1 MARAAG
7 GASMIENLSEQTRS
21 FGVCAPRC
29 YYVPFAEG
37 QADGRREQSGRFVSL
52 NGTWQFC
59 AYKKIEDIGE
69 DFCAQALPDQ
79 IAVPSCVQYAGYDFF
94 QYTNVRYP
102 IPYDPPFVP
111 VENPAYH
118 YSRTFAVCGS
128 DRTYLV
134 FEGVDSCFYVYVN
147 GKFVG
152 FSQISHKL
160 SEFDITPFVH
170 EGGNRLDVIVQKWC
184 AGTYLEDQDK
194 WRFTGIFRDVYLL
207 RRPQGHAVDYKIE
220 TDVLGKNASV
230 LFCYRAGGEA
240 RVTFEG
246 QTKTVREGREAR
258 FSVKNAKLWSA
269 EEPYLYDLR
278 IEAAG
283 EVIYEKV
290 GIRTVEIKDGVF
302 LFNGAP
308 VKLRGVNRHDFHP
321 EKGAAVSYEDMEED
335 VRLMKSLNVNAVRTS
350 HYPSAPEFYKLCDR
364 YGLYVVSEADVEAH
378 GVCTL
383 DAASEGLN
391 FPAVFAQIAE
401 DERFAE
407 TIAERQ
413 VHNVEGN
420 KNRPC
425 IVMWSLGNESGFGKN
440 FALAAKEVRRR
451 DSRPVH
457 YESIVH
463 IARPARDDV
472 YFGDAVDVISYMYPS
487 PEFMREIVGDP
498 REYRPLFLCEYAHA
512 MGNGP
517 GGLKEYW
524 DLMESSDRYMGGCIW
539 EWADHGVLYKGKG
552 FRYGGDFGELEHD
565 GNFCIDGIVTP
576 DRKIKSGTQEMKAA
590 YQPLAFARTKKGVA
604 VFNKYYFRAA
614 AGKLVFT
621 YKENGELLGEEEV
634 SIAVSPRAGIE
645 VPCRAAQTVIVRFY
659 EEGAK
664 QACAF
669 AGFFEENFEPARVQ
683 GDAAFVQCGRR
694 VAVKTRG
701 AEYVFDDAT
710 GEIRSVI
717 VGGRDLGGVKLNVWR
732 GKTDNENIY
741 LAGGTRTKPILM
753 YAKNEARSIE
763 VSGGAVEVKGRFYY
777 PGLKNIVDY
786 KMCYT
791 FGENGF
797 NAEAEYTASAYSPV
811 LPRFSL
817 TMKLPKEFDA
827 LRYCAYGP
835 GESYCDKRLGAYK
848 DVFEGRVS
856 EQYSH
861 LYIKPQESGSHWG
874 ADFAEVSDG
883 AMTVRAEG
891 MASFSAI
898 GYAAET
904 LTKTAHDDE
913 LPAPDGAYFTADF
926 AMSGV
931 GSNSCGPVLPKEY
944 GAPRR
949 GGGCITFR
957 FLKKE

>member
-1 MARAAG
+1 
-7 GASMIENLSEQTRS
+7 MIENLSEQTCS

-37 QADGRREQSGRFVSL
+37 QAEGCREQSARFESL

-59 AYKKIEDIGE
+59 AYKKLEDIGE
-69 DFCAQALPDQ
+69 DFCGQPLPDT
-79 IAVPSCVQYAGYDFF
+79 IEVPSCVQYAGYDFF

-102 IPYDPPFVP
+102 IPYDPPCVP
-111 VENPAYH
+111 VENPAYQ
-118 YSRTFAVCGS
+118 YSRTFTAEGS
-128 DRTYLV
+128 GRLYLV

-147 GKFVG
+147 GSFVG

-160 SEFDITPFVH
+160 SEFDVSPFVR
-170 EGGNRLDVIVQKWC
+170 EGENRLDVVVQKWC

-207 RRPQGHAVDYKIE
+207 RRPQGHVVDYKIE

-230 LFCYRAGGEA
+230 RFLYRAGGDA
-240 RVTFEG
+240 LVTFEG
-246 QTKTVREGREAR
+246 QTKAVKAGREVR

-283 EVIYEKV
+283 EIIYEKV

-308 VKLRGVNRHDFHP
+308 IKLRGVNRHDFHP
-321 EKGAAVSYEDMEED
+321 EKGAAVSYEDMEND
-335 VRLMKSLNVNAVRTS
+335 VRLMKLLNVNAVRTS

-378 GVCTL
+378 GVAVL
-383 DAASEGLN
+383 GAAADGMN
-391 FPAVFAQIAE
+391 FPAVFALIAE
-401 DERFAE
+401 DERFAAA
-407 TIAERQ
+407 IAERQ

-425 IVMWSLGNESGFGKN
+425 VVMWSLGNEAGFGRN
-440 FALAAKEVRRR
+440 FVLASQEVRRR
-451 DSRPVH
+451 DRRPVH
-457 YESIVH
+457 YESIVNV
-463 IARPARDDV
+463 ARPACDDA
-472 YFGDAVDVISYMYPS
+472 FFSDTVDVVSYMYPS
-487 PEFMREIVGDP
+487 PEFMREIIGDP
-498 REYRPLFLCEYAHA
+498 REYRPLFLCEYVHA

-517 GGLKEYW
+517 GGMKEYW
-524 DLMESSDRYMGGCIW
+524 DLIESSDRYMGGCVW
-539 EWADHGVLYKGKG
+539 EWADHGVLYKSAG
-552 FRYGGDFGELEHD
+552 FRYGGDFGEPEHD

-576 DRKIKSGTQEMKAA
+576 DRKIKSGTLEMKAA
-590 YQPLAFARTKKGVA
+590 YQPLAFSRTKKGVA
-604 VFNKYYFRAA
+604 VFNKYYFRTA
-614 AGKLVFT
+614 AGRLVFT
-621 YKENGELLGEEEV
+621 YKENGKLLGEEEV
-634 SIAVSPRAGIE
+634 CIAAAPRCGTE
-645 VPCRAAQTVIVRFY
+645 VPCRAAQTIVVRFY
-659 EEGAK
+659 EEGAEEP
-664 QACAF
+664 CAF
-669 AGFFEENFEPARVQ
+669 AGFFEENFAPERVR
-683 GDAAFVQCGRR
+683 GDAVFEQHGRR
-694 VAVKTRG
+694 VTVDAGGIR
-701 AEYVFDDAT
+701 YVFDDVT
-710 GEIRSVI
+710 GEIGSVI
-717 VGGRDLGGVKLNVWR
+717 VGGRDLGGIKLSVWR
-732 GKTDNENIY
+732 GKTDNDNLY
-741 LAGGTRTKPILM
+741 LDGNNRAKPVLM

-763 VSGGAVEVKGRFYY
+763 VGGGAVEVRGRFCH
-777 PGLKNIVDY
+777 PGLKNLVEY
-786 KMCYT
+786 KMRYT

-797 NAEAEYTASAYSPV
+797 NAEAEYTASAYFPV

-817 TMKLPKEFDA
+817 SMKLPKDFEA

-835 GESYCDKRLGAYK
+835 GESYSDKHLGAYK

-861 LYIKPQESGSHWG
+861 LYITPQESGSHWG

-883 AMTVRAEG
+883 GMTVRAEG

-898 GYAAET
+898 GYSAET
-904 LTKTAHDDE
+904 LTNTAHDDE

-931 GSNSCGPVLPKEY
+931 GSRSCGPVLPKEY
-944 GAPRR
+944 SAPRR

-957 FLKKE
+957 FSERK